1 MDVQNQL
8 PLTESTFYII
18 LSLAPGPRHG
28 YAILQEV
35 ESLSD
40 GRLVLSTGTLYGA
53 LKRML
58 DGAWIERVPDP
69 QPDESNRERKAYR
82 LTGLGRRILN
92 AETARLR
99 HLARLAE
106 LQTDGK
112 ALGNPDLT
120 ASTGP
125 VRSS

>member
-1 MDVQNQL
+1 MDVQNHL

-18 LSLAPGPRHG
+18 LSLAPGPKHG

-35 ESLSD
+35 EALSD

-58 DGAWIERVPDP
+58 DSAWIERVPDP
-69 QPDESNRERKAYR
+69 QPDETNRERKAYR
-82 LTGLGRRILN
+82 LTPLGRRILD
-92 AETARLR
+92 AETARLQ
-99 HLARLAE
+99 HLAHLAG
-106 LQTDGK
+106 LRTGGDT
-112 ALGNPDLT
+112 LSNPDLT